1 MPTPVG
7 KGSIWEDGL
16 GHGDK
21 DARVVRR
28 ARTSHTPDPQS
39 VRYGQG
45 ECEVIIEGVIA
56 GPAFR
61 DRPKVDVYWHEGL
74 RPSFARLTPD
84 EAREIAQML
93 IEAAS
98 AADQEAGDS
107 S

>member
-1 MPTPVG
+1 MSTPVG

-21 DARVVRR
+21 DARVLTHVR
-28 ARTSHTPDPQS
+28 ASHAPDPQA

-45 ECEVIIEGVIA
+45 ECEVIVEAVIA

-61 DRPKVDVYWHEGL
+61 NRPTVDVYWHEGL

-84 EAREIAQML
+84 EAREIGGML
-93 IEAAS
+93 REAAE
-98 AADQEAGDS
+98 AAEAGAEE
-107 S
+107 